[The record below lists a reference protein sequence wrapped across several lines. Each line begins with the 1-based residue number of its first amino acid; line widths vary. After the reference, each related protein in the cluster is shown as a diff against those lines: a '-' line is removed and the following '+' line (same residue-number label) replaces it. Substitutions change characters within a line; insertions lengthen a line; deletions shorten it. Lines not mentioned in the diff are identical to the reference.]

1 MISIVF
7 AIALAGVAGFFI
19 WEFVSDYSAAA
30 GSAWERLLAAGKGS
44 ATIVWSRFS
53 AIVAALA
60 GTLSGLADW
69 LNAPGVGEAIQSY
82 LKPEWVALYVLG
94 VALIAELA
102 RRRTL

>member
-1 MISIVF
+1 MVSIIVV
-7 AIALAGVAGFFI
+7 IALAGVAGFFI
-19 WEFVSDYSAAA
+19 WEFVRDYSAAE

-44 ATIVWSRFS
+44 ATIAWSRFS
-53 AIVAALA
+53 AIVAAMA

-69 LNAPGVGEAIQSY
+69 LNAPGVSEAIQSC